1 MTNNWSICPG
11 VLCIQAHG
19 AILINDH
26 VKGLVKPPERK
37 KKKLFNSLT
46 NNFVPHNLSSWATS
60 LSAQPVIALSM
71 EQGLGIAAQR
81 VDWVFCIVAL
91 LCVVQGYKEGRFLYG
106 IQGLLVLTAA
116 EVSFTSLCPGSPA
129 KWYKKKKIWYVAKH
143 AKMMNVQIKQ
153 QELRQYFLI
162 LLYFQGGPGQCVK
175 NKVTCGFF
183 SSRSVQT
190 WWWWCHQFAHCDLS
204 TEKLPT

>member
-1 MTNNWSICPG
+1 MLKDLSNH
-11 VLCIQAHG
+11 L
-19 AILINDH
+19 
-26 VKGLVKPPERK
+26 KE

-129 KWYKKKKIWYVAKH
+129 KWYKKENLICCKTCEDDECSDKTTG
-143 AKMMNVQIKQ
+143 IKAIFS
-153 QELRQYFLI
+153 YLI
-162 LLYFQGGPGQCVK
+162 VLSGRP
-175 NKVTCGFF
+175 
-183 SSRSVQT
+183 RSV
-190 WWWWCHQFAHCDLS
+190 C
-204 TEKLPT
+204 EK